1 MHPRLAPVPSGETP
15 LNRFLWLVVAA
26 FIAVRPA
33 AAGLPKPLVTGLK
46 NPESVCVGL
55 DGRVYVTTVGE
66 FDKDGDGAVMVVQ
79 GDKAVP
85 FATNLD
91 DPKGLATF
99 QGNLFVADKK
109 KVLRIDRK
117 GKVTVLADEK
127 AFPVPPVFLNDLA
140 VDEYGN
146 LYVSDSGDLKGAGG
160 AIFRID
166 QKGKVTLVADA
177 KKAPALKTPNG
188 LLNDGQT
195 HLLFVDD
202 ATGELHRLTIPDG
215 ETEKLAEGFG
225 RGAGLAFDP
234 HGRLYVS
241 DFNGGKVWVIPRP
254 GSKPLLRAEGFQSPA
269 DICYEPK
276 THSILVP
283 DTKAGTITAI
293 PAQVPGAEVDE
304 TTLPLEPQVAF
315 PDLQW
320 TGWEKDADGKLVPL
334 RPLVLTHAGDGSNR
348 VFVATQ
354 HGVVHVFPND
364 QKATRTKVFLD
375 IQKKV
380 RYSDQE
386 NEEGFLGFCF
396 HPKYKEN
403 GEFFALYNPKRLTTV
418 ISRFRVSKDDPDRAD
433 PASEEE
439 IFRVT
444 RPFWNHAGGTL
455 TFGPDGYLYFVLG
468 DGGAANDPFENG
480 QNLNSLLGKVHRI
493 DVDHADDG
501 KKYAIPKD
509 NPFANKQGA
518 KPEIFAYGVRNPW
531 RISFD
536 RKTGVL
542 WCADVGQNLYEEIDH
557 LVAGGN
563 YGWNRREGLHPFGA
577 KGTGPR
583 PEFIEPIWEY
593 SHDVGKSI
601 TGGTVY
607 HGKRLPELDGHYLYA
622 DYVTNKLWALKYDE
636 GQKRVVANHP
646 IPDKGVPVMSFGED
660 ETGDVYFMSYTA
672 SGRGIFRFARPGA
685 K

>member
-1 MHPRLAPVPSGETP
+1 LKRFPWLLTAALAVVP
-15 LNRFLWLVVAA
+15 
-26 FIAVRPA
+26 PA
-33 AAGLPKPLVTGLK
+33 AAALPKPLVSGLK

-55 DGRVYVTTVGE
+55 DGRVYVTTAGLIGRA
-66 FDKDGDGAVMVVQ
+66 GDGAVMVVQ
-79 GDKAVP
+79 GDQAVP
-85 FATNLD
+85 FASNLD
-91 DPKGLATF
+91 DPRGIVAF
-99 QGNLFVADKK
+99 RQFLFVADTK
-109 KVLRIDRK
+109 KVLRIDPK

-127 AFPVPPVFLNDLA
+127 AFPVPPWFLEDIA
-140 VDEYGN
+140 VDEYGT
-146 LYVSDSGDLKGAGG
+146 LYVSDSGELEGAGG
-160 AIFRID
+160 AVFRID
-166 QKGKVTLVADA
+166 PKGKVTLVADA
-177 KKAPALKTPNG
+177 KKVPTVKYLHG
-188 LLNDGQT
+188 IVHDGQT
-195 HLLFVDD
+195 HLLFVDSIPG
-202 ATGELHRLTIPDG
+202 ALHRLTIPDG
-215 ETEKLAEGFG
+215 KTEKLADGL
-225 RGAGLAFDP
+225 GAGTGLAFDP

-241 DFNGGKVWVIPRP
+241 DSIGGKVWVIPRP
-254 GSKPLLRAEGFQSPA
+254 GAKPVLLAEGFQSPG

-276 THSILVP
+276 THSILLP
-283 DTKAGTITAI
+283 DSKAGTITAI

-304 TTLPLEPQVAF
+304 TPLALEPQVAF
-315 PDLQW
+315 PDLEW

-334 RPLVLTHAGDGSNR
+334 RPLILTHAGDGSNR

-364 QKATRTKVFLD
+364 QKATKTKLFLD

-386 NEEGFLGFCF
+386 NEEGLLGFCF
-396 HPKYKEN
+396 HPKFKEN
-403 GEFFALYNPKRLTTV
+403 GEFFVLYNPKRLTTV

-444 RPFWNHAGGTL
+444 RPFWNHAGGTI
-455 TFGPDGYLYFVLG
+455 TFGPDGFLYVVLG
-468 DGGAANDPFENG
+468 DGGSANDPFENG
-480 QNLNSLLGKVHRI
+480 QNLNVLLGKVLRL
-493 DVDHADDG
+493 DVDHKDEG

-531 RISFD
+531 RIAFD

-542 WCADVGQNLYEEIDH
+542 WCGDVGQNLYEEIDH

-563 YGWNRREGLHPFGA
+563 YGWNRREGLHPFGP

-583 PEFIEPIWEY
+583 PEFIDPIWEY

-607 HGKRLPELDGHYLYA
+607 RGTRVPELEGQYLYA
-622 DYVTNKLWALKYDE
+622 DYVTNKLWALKYDD
-636 GQKRVVANHP
+636 GLKRVVANHP

-660 ETGDVYFMSYTA
+660 EMGDVYFMSYTA
-672 SGRGIFRFARPGA
+672 SGRGIFRFGKPAAR
-685 K
+685 